1 MKEMRWAIWV
11 AASGALWA
19 QPVELHFG
27 PATGASLTL
36 TVEKTGLWSGR
47 KHVFEFPRYTAKA
60 IFNDREPSE
69 SSVEL
74 SIDAADAV
82 CHDAWVS
89 DKDREKVLE
98 YMRRDML
105 DVERH
110 PQLLFRSERVT
121 ATGAGEFELQGRLS
135 VRGVAK
141 PVVVTAKV
149 ESRNG
154 VVSAV
159 SGTAVVKMK
168 DYGLTPPKAALGAI
182 GTKNEMTV
190 SFRLIPAAATH
201 SN

>member
-1 MKEMRWAIWV
+1 MRWAIWLV
-11 AASGALWA
+11 ASGALWA

-27 PATGASLTL
+27 PAPGASLTL
-36 TVEKTGLWSGR
+36 TVEKTGVWSGR
-47 KHVFEFPRYTAKA
+47 KHVFEFQRYTAKA
-60 IFNDREPSE
+60 LFNAKDPSK

-74 SIDAADAV
+74 SIDAASAE
-82 CHDAWVS
+82 CHDAWVN

-105 DVERH
+105 DVEHH

-121 ATGAGEFELQGRLS
+121 TTDGGEFAIQGQLS
-135 VRGVAK
+135 VRGIEK

-149 ESRNG
+149 ESRDG
-154 VVSAV
+154 AVSAV
-159 SGTAVVKMK
+159 SGTAVVRMK

-190 SFRLIPAAATH
+190 SFRLIPTAATH